1 MTIQY
6 GRSSDVYAPKAGMG
20 KKRRGA
26 SSAGAAGEVSA
37 RLSAIEAGSDDA
49 IIATRLDG
57 VVTAWNR
64 AAEDLYGYAAHE
76 IIGRNIS
83 AVYPDSEIDEMAAI
97 LASVR
102 RGETNNVVEGTRQ
115 RADGSLVEV
124 EVRVSPIVD
133 EFGVVIG
140 TSSFARGIADR
151 RRREQELRES
161 RESLAHTQAMGR
173 IGAWKA
179 GFGPDKVLT
188 LTPETYRIIGIEPGR
203 ELRNLDFFNLVHP
216 DDRELLAETVM
227 LVRSEARSAE
237 LEIRLVHPDGSTR
250 WLLLAADG
258 QPGSTG
264 TVADFTGVVQD
275 ITERKQV
282 ELRLAHEALYD
293 RLTGLANRALFLD
306 RAERG
311 VARALRNGA
320 NIAIL
325 YVDLDRFTVFNGARG
340 NECGDLLLCAVAER
354 LRSLIRVTD
363 TVARFGA
370 DEYGIVCENI
380 TTAAAAAERVERI
393 LAAIGEPYTL
403 ECGDAFITAS
413 IGVAVSGPGAS
424 AEALLRD
431 AHLAMHRAKER
442 GRNRFELYDYE
453 LRVEVEQRF
462 ALEESLRRALDG
474 SQMYLAFQPI
484 MSLTANRFV
493 GAEALVRWMHPE
505 HGVVAP
511 GDFIPVAEENGLIV
525 PIGAWVLET
534 ACRQLRDWRAA
545 TPDHGSWGIS
555 VNVAAVQLR
564 SAEFPG
570 VVERALA
577 GAGLEPGALCL
588 ELTESV
594 LIEDAVVSD
603 VLARLREI
611 GVRISIDDFGTKYSS
626 LSYLTRLNID
636 ELKIDKSFI
645 DGLAED
651 DSKRAIVSAILAIGS
666 ALGIPVTA
674 EGVETDAQ
682 LATLRRLGC
691 ETVQGFYFA
700 RPLSAD
706 ECLAAL
712 RRPTVETPTP

>member
-1 MTIQY
+1 M
-6 GRSSDVYAPKAGMG
+6 GR
-20 KKRRGA
+20 KRRGA

-83 AVYPDSEIDEMAAI
+83 AVYPDSEIDTMAAI

-102 RGETNNVVEGTRQ
+102 RGESNNVVEGTRR

-124 EVRVSPIVD
+124 EVRVTPIVD

-140 TSSFARGIADR
+140 TSSFARGVADR

-179 GFGPDKVLT
+179 GFGPEKVLT
-188 LTPETYRIIGIEPGR
+188 LTPETCRIIGIEPGR
-203 ELRNLDFFNLVHP
+203 ELRNIDFFNQVHP

-227 LVRSEARSAE
+227 VVRSEARSAE
-237 LEIRLVHPDGSTR
+237 LEIRLVNPDGSIR

-258 QPGSTG
+258 QPSSAG

-293 RLTGLANRALFLD
+293 GLTGLANRALFLD

-311 VARALRNGA
+311 VARALRSGA

-340 NECGDLLLCAVAER
+340 SECGDLLLCAVAER
-354 LRSLIRVTD
+354 LRSLVRVTD

-370 DEYGIVCENI
+370 DEFGIVCENI
-380 TTAAAAAERVERI
+380 TMAAAAAERVERI

-403 ECGDAFITAS
+403 ACGDAFITAS
-413 IGVAVSGPGAS
+413 IGVAVSGPGAT

-474 SQMYLAFQPI
+474 GQMYLAFQPI
-484 MSLTANRFV
+484 MSLIANRFV

-505 HGVVAP
+505 RGVVAP

-545 TPDHGSWGIS
+545 TPDQPSWSMS

-564 SAEFPG
+564 SADFPG

-577 GAGLEPGALCL
+577 GAGLEPAALCL

-636 ELKIDKSFI
+636 ELKIDQSFI

-651 DSKRAIVSAILAIGS
+651 DSKRAIVSAILAIGN

-682 LATLRRLGC
+682 LATLRLLGC

-712 RRPTVETPTP
+712 RRRTVETPTP

>member
-6 GRSSDVYAPKAGMG
+6 RRSFDVYAPAGMG

-26 SSAGAAGEVSA
+26 TSAGAHGDVNA
-37 RLSAIEAGSDDA
+37 RLSAIEQGSDDA
-49 IIATRLDG
+49 IIATGLDG

-83 AVYPDSEIDEMAAI
+83 AVYPEAELTQMAAI
-97 LASVR
+97 LAAVR
-102 RGETNNVVEGTRQ
+102 RGERNNVVEGTRR

-133 EFGVVIG
+133 QFGAVIG
-140 TSSFARGIADR
+140 TSSFARDIADR

-161 RESLAHTQAMGR
+161 RESLAHTQAIGR

-179 GFGPDKVLT
+179 GFGPEKVLT

-203 ELRNLDFFNLVHP
+203 DLRNIDFFNLVHP
-216 DDRELLAETVM
+216 DDRELLAETTM

-237 LEIRLVHPDGSTR
+237 LEVRLVHPDGSTR

-258 QPGSTG
+258 QSGRSG
-264 TVADFTGVVQD
+264 TVTEITGVVQD

-282 ELRLAHEALYD
+282 ELQLAHQALYD
-293 RLTGLANRALFLD
+293 PLTGLANRALFLD
-306 RAERG
+306 RAEQS
-311 VARALRNGA
+311 VARALRNRSS
-320 NIAIL
+320 IAIL
-325 YVDLDRFTVFNGARG
+325 YVDLDRFTLFNGARG
-340 NECGDLLLCAVAER
+340 NECGDLLLCAVADR

-393 LAAIGEPYTL
+393 LAAIAEPYTL

-413 IGVAVSGPGAS
+413 IGVAVSGPGAT

-442 GRNRFELYDYE
+442 GRSRFELYDYE

-462 ALEESLRRALDG
+462 ALEESLRRALERD
-474 SQMYLAFQPI
+474 QMYLVFQPI
-484 MSLTANRFV
+484 VSLTANRFV

-505 HGVVAP
+505 RGVVPP
-511 GDFIPVAEENGLIV
+511 GDFIPVAEDNGLIV
-525 PIGAWVLET
+525 PIGTWVLDA

-545 TPDHGSWGIS
+545 TPGHGTWGIS

-570 VVERALA
+570 MVERALA
-577 GAGLEPGALCL
+577 GAGLEPAALCL

-603 VLARLREI
+603 VLARLRQI

-636 ELKIDKSFI
+636 ELKIDQSFI
-645 DGLAED
+645 DGLADD

-674 EGVETDAQ
+674 EGVETEAQ
-682 LATLRRLGC
+682 LVTLRHLGC

-700 RPLSAD
+700 RPLSAE

-712 RRPTVETPTP
+712 RRPTVEMPTP

>member
-6 GRSSDVYAPKAGMG
+6 RRSVAVYAPGTGMG
-20 KKRRGA
+20 KRRRGA
-26 SSAGAAGEVSA
+26 TSARADGDVSA

-64 AAEDLYGYAAHE
+64 AAENLYGYAAAD

-83 AVYPDSEIDEMAAI
+83 AVYPDSELAQMETV

-102 RGETNNVVEGTRQ
+102 RGETNNVVEGTRR

-124 EVRVSPIVD
+124 ELRVSPIVD
-133 EFGVVIG
+133 GLGVVIG

-161 RESLAHTQAMGR
+161 RESLAHTQAIGR

-179 GFGPDKVLT
+179 DFGPEKVLT

-203 ELRNLDFFNLVHP
+203 PVRNIDFFNLVHP
-216 DDRELLAETVM
+216 DDRELLAETAM
-227 LVRSEARSAE
+227 LVRSEGSTAE
-237 LEIRLVHPDGSTR
+237 LELRLVHPDGSIQ

-258 QPGSTG
+258 KPSSTG
-264 TVADFTGVVQD
+264 TVTELTGVVHD

-311 VARALRNGA
+311 VARALRNGS

-325 YVDLDRFTVFNGARG
+325 YVDLDRFTLFNGARG
-340 NECGDLLLCAVAER
+340 NECGDLLLCAVGDR

-380 TTAAAAAERVERI
+380 TTAAAAADRVERI
-393 LAAIGEPYTL
+393 LAAISEPYAL

-413 IGVAVSGPGAS
+413 IGIAVSGPGAS

-453 LRVEVEQRF
+453 LRLEVEQRF

-474 SQMYLAFQPI
+474 DQMYLAFQPI

-505 HGVVAP
+505 RGVVPPAE
-511 GDFIPVAEENGLIV
+511 FIPVAEENGLIV

-545 TPDHGSWGIS
+545 TPGHGNWGMS

-577 GAGLEPGALCL
+577 GAGLEPAALCL

-594 LIEDAVVSD
+594 LIEDAVVAD
-603 VLARLREI
+603 VLARLRQI

-626 LSYLTRLNID
+626 LSYLTRLSID
-636 ELKIDKSFI
+636 ELKIDQSFI
-645 DGLAED
+645 DGLADD

-666 ALGIPVTA
+666 ALDIPVTA
-674 EGVETDAQ
+674 EGVETEAQ
-682 LATLRRLGC
+682 LVTLRGLGC
-691 ETVQGFYFA
+691 ESVQGFYFA
-700 RPLSAD
+700 QPLSAE

-712 RRPTVETPTP
+712 RRPAVEMPTL